1 VDEAADEEMVEEEG
15 EAEEMVEEEGEAE
28 EEEDASRGTRV
39 LQNKL

>member
-15 EAEEMVEEEGEAE
+15 EAEEV
-28 EEEDASRGTRV
+28 EDASRGTRV